1 MNLRIDSTEPVSA
14 VSKPEVEAKTE
25 RLDLMLLRQQHTDV
39 LRRDFA
45 VFTEQ
50 FGFSVA
56 EGAVVLQPES
66 KDAMVA
72 AEWDSFLV
80 IGRADQAVVG
90 MCGCRKAP
98 DAEGAVEIAYGI
110 APGFQGRGLA
120 TEAAQALVKRA
131 FLRDDVKT
139 VIAHTLRE
147 HNASTRV
154 LTKCGFERTGEA
166 MDPDEGVVWKWA
178 LVR

>member
-1 MNLRIDSTEPVSA
+1 MRWSRRSGTASLSSA
-14 VSKPEVEAKTE
+14 ARTKRSSAC
-25 RLDLMLLRQQHTDV
+25 
-39 LRRDFA
+39 A
-45 VFTEQ
+45 
-50 FGFSVA
+50 
-56 EGAVVLQPES
+56 GAGKLQTP
-66 KDAMVA
+66 K
-72 AEWDSFLV
+72 
-80 IGRADQAVVG
+80 
-90 MCGCRKAP
+90 
-98 DAEGAVEIAYGI
+98 GAVEIAYGI

-178 LVR
+178 LAR